1 MGVWSQNRS
10 SLNEQRYTSSHH
22 GGVQQSYG
30 TSVANTGS
38 SATVQPY
45 RGPSPIPI
53 HERASPSEMK
63 ENASF
68 YVNKT
73 WLRHAKVLLKEAFV
87 DAGCYVNSAS
97 DGSNDSRW
105 ERQSQQQ
112 RTATPSAT
120 TSRHQRTS
128 GHDNNVDRY
137 TTDARDDEDEFAP
150 WRGSSSSNNNKKVVR
165 SSASP
170 KILTARPADSSN
182 SGGGGGG
189 IIGRPHVK
197 SYHKAQSMPPSA
209 EVYSGSHAKKKSMS
223 NNNVHGPQQTRASRY
238 GKSKSMALLEGMNRP
253 RRL

>member
-30 TSVANTGS
+30 TSVAN
-38 SATVQPY
+38 TVQPY

-137 TTDARDDEDEFAP
+137 TKGMSDARDDEDEFAP

-189 IIGRPHVK
+189 IVGRPHVK